1 MKKLCTIF
9 LLFLSLATSWVGT
22 SASVE
27 VGEVSIDELTIFTGT
42 STPVTTGLVWD
53 DTLENLQNSTLSWSI
68 NSDKPSDSTSVL
80 NLADVTELPS
90 EIVSDYYTSG
100 SGTKNVA
107 VEVFLDDIFVGAS
120 TNTYQAYGEGAS
132 LVPLILVLV
141 LGFST
146 GCVELALGF
155 GIFVGACMVSGNVKD
170 GFINT
175 LEKYILEAAAV
186 S

>member
-1 MKKLCTIF
+1 MKKLSTIF

-68 NSDKPSDSTSVL
+68 NSDEPSTSVL

-100 SGTKNVA
+100 SGTKDVT
-107 VEVFLDDIFVGAS
+107 VEVFLDDVLVGSS

-132 LVPLILVLV
+132 LVPLILVLI
-141 LGFST
+141 LGFGT

-155 GIFVGACMVSGNVKD
+155 GKFSKQ
-170 GFINT
+170 F
-175 LEKYILEAAAV
+175 E
-186 S
+186 